1 MIKWIDNEDGERGGG
16 GNCCISFFL
25 GVEGEKLVVDFV
37 INLVF
42 GFLYN
47 N

>member
-16 GNCCISFFL
+16 GNCCTSL
-25 GVEGEKLVVDFV
+25 LSGVEGEKLAVDLV
-37 INLVF
+37 TNLVS
-42 GFLYN
+42 GFSYN